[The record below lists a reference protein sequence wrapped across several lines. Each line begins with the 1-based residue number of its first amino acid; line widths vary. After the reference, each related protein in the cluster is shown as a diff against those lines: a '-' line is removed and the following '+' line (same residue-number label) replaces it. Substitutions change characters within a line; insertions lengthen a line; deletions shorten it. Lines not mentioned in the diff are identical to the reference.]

1 MGHKKRRMSKKE
13 YNRVRNAL
21 IIFTAMMGWCLII
34 LPCVFPSPE
43 YNELTDA
50 TITIDSIKSVA
61 ASRYVPSYYI
71 IIATDGNRYYVND
84 NEGRKAITRKEIK
97 EGDICSVKFA
107 HWNNKNKIKE
117 LKIGDVEY
125 ISYAESNP
133 NSSIIAGIV
142 FCLIGCALLCL
153 WRKYWL
159 AIG

>member
-21 IIFTAMMGWCLII
+21 IIFTAMMGWCLIV

-97 EGDICSVKFA
+97 EGDMCSVKFA

-117 LKIGDVEY
+117 LKIGDAEY

-153 WRKYWL
+153 WRKCWL